1 MTKPSPPL
9 GERYGHIVRGDRRR
23 RRGRRAH
30 GLTRDDHS
38 FDPLGMSVRSSQHAA
53 IVIGLLGY
61 GMWTLRNWAR
71 LITMIIA
78 SLSLAGTIVS
88 LVQIGSELDSSTILL
103 GLVRVGVCV
112 LILWYLTRPGIRST
126 FRSRAK
132 RTEL

>member
-53 IVIGLLGY
+53 IVIGLLAALGCK
-61 GMWTLRNWAR
+61 GDDTGNVPPAGSG
-71 LITMIIA
+71 A
-78 SLSLAGTIVS
+78 SGNRADASSDGSAGTDATEDS
-88 LVQIGSELDSSTILL
+88 GAPAGMTCEGSYVISS
-103 GLVRVGVCV
+103 
-112 LILWYLTRPGIRST
+112 S
-126 FRSRAK
+126 
-132 RTEL
+132 